1 MKSMTALQS
10 IVIFKFSATNLTIWN
25 GLTDLRLDSLFDRWI
40 ALSYIFA
47 IVLTKAL
54 VAHL

>member
-25 GLTDLRLDSLFDRWI
+25 GLIDLRLDRLFDRWI
-40 ALSYIFA
+40 ALSYIFV